1 MKVQVFFEMPLP
13 AESEPYLELIAKAHG
28 FVPGGDTSRNDF
40 IRREVCEK
48 QVSELFRTL
57 IVNALSAQLGL
68 SGSDQIATIE
78 ATYRAD
84 HKVSADFVEN

>member
-13 AESEPYLELIAKAHG
+13 AESDPYLELIAKAHG
-28 FVPGGDTSRNDF
+28 YVHGGETTRNEF
-40 IRREVCEK
+40 ILREVCEK

-68 SGSDQIATIE
+68 SGSAQINVIE